1 VAKPS
6 TPPAEDR
13 VLAHGVVATMAEA
26 GGYGLVTDGAI
37 ALEAGRVA
45 WVGPSRDLPG
55 RYRSLPAEDLAGC
68 VVTPALIDCHTHL
81 VFGGNRA
88 DEFEQRLAGAS
99 YEEIARAGGGIR
111 STVTRTRETSVDDL
125 VAAALPRLDALLA
138 DGVGT
143 VEIKSGYGLDLE
155 TERRMLLAARRL
167 ATLRPVGVVTTYLG
181 AHALPPEFAGRPDDY
196 IAHVCAEVL
205 PTLAGEGLVD
215 AVDGFCETIG
225 FSPAQ
230 IERVFEAATRLG
242 LPVKLHAEQLSNQG
256 GARLACRFRAL
267 SADHLE
273 FLDQAGVDAMAAA
286 GTVAVL
292 LPGAFY
298 FLRDT
303 TLPPVEALRAA
314 GVPIA
319 VATDCNPGSSPLLSP
334 LLAMQFACTLFRLT
348 PVEALRG
355 MTVNAARA
363 LGLAGPAGC
372 LEPGAPADLAV
383 WDLRHP
389 NELAYWIGQRPL
401 KRRIWR
407 GRDG

>member
-1 VAKPS
+1 
-6 TPPAEDR
+6 
-13 VLAHGVVATMAEA
+13 MAA
-26 GGYGLVTDGAI
+26 GSGFGLIEDGALAI
-37 ALEAGRVA
+37 EAGRVA
-45 WVGPSRDLPG
+45 WVGQSRDLPE
-55 RYRSLPAEDLAGC
+55 RYRGLPVDDLAGC

-81 VFGGNRA
+81 VFGGHRA

-111 STVTRTRETSVDDL
+111 STVASTRAASVDDL

-138 DGVGT
+138 DGIGT

-155 TERRMLLAARRL
+155 TERRMLQAARRL
-167 ATLRPVGVVTTYLG
+167 AALRPVDVVSTFLG
-181 AHALPPEFAGRPDDY
+181 AHALPPEFVGRPDDY
-196 IAHVCAEVL
+196 IAFVCAEAL

-230 IERVFEAATRLG
+230 IERVFETATRLG

-256 GARLACRFRAL
+256 GAALACRYQAL

-273 FLDQAGVDAMAAA
+273 FLDQAGVDAMAAS

-348 PVEALRG
+348 PAEALAG
-355 MTVNAARA
+355 MTGNAARA
-363 LGLAGPAGC
+363 LGLTAPAGR

-383 WDLRHP
+383 WDVRHP